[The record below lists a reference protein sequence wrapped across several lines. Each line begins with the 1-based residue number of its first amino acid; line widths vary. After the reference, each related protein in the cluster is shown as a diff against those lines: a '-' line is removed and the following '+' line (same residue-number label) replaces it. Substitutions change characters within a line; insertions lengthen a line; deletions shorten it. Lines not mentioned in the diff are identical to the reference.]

1 MSDWQDL
8 LGGSADNA
16 TSDIF
21 WTGLIGLAVFGAI
34 VGILLYMRS
43 RSAPEM
49 PAKVVY
55 EGLNGMNGINAD
67 PVALVTDGRTENET
81 VRAKHF
87 SAMWGNVEDD
97 DDHAAM
103 PMADEYYGFSK
114 FQQALLSGVERDI
127 SIVPAMKV
135 HSPKDLESWNI
146 QLQPL
151 RETLKRS
158 NKTLEQWIEE
168 NNVQLPED
176 VIEMWD
182 AVKNMKPVTREDFT
196 ISNVS
201 AEEAASIVRDSIQ
214 SIPNANVDVASTVMR
229 EILHARAE
237 AQSLGLTVPELSL
250 EQKRTLEFWKA
261 STQNPASDIA
271 AKLLSRA

>member
-43 RSAPEM
+43 RSAPAM

-55 EGLNGMNGINAD
+55 EGLAAD
-67 PVALVTDGRTENET
+67 PVPIVTDGRTENET
-81 VRAKHF
+81 VRAKHY

-135 HSPKDLESWNI
+135 HSPKDLEAWNM

-151 RETLKRS
+151 RETLRKS
-158 NKTLEQWIEE
+158 NKSLEQWIEE

-182 AVKNMKPVTREDFT
+182 AVKNMKSVTREDFT

-214 SIPNANVDVASTVMR
+214 SIPNVNVDVASTVMR

-237 AQSLGLTVPELSL
+237 AQSLGLAVPDLSL
-250 EQKRTLEFWKA
+250 EQKRTIEFWKA
-261 STQNPASDIA
+261 STQNPAADIA